1 MSNKN
6 YNNYKN
12 EDNFIVDD
20 DNFIVDDDNFIVD
33 DDDFIEEDDDFIEED
48 DDELYI
54 PKKKR
59 RASESDIGSI
69 KKKNH
74 FLVQS
79 TYDCNA

>member
-33 DDDFIEEDDDFIEED
+33 DDDFIEEDDD
-48 DDELYI
+48 ELYI

-69 KKKNH
+69 KKKKNYKNLY
-74 FLVQS
+74 FMKL
-79 TYDCNA
+79 